1 MKDIVITKAIQKRE
15 FFIWLVCFVVA
26 NVVNVATIIKFQ
38 TSWLEIFSQLGYVV
52 VLSLLLYGLV
62 AVVRIAWHLFRALGK
77 K

>member
-1 MKDIVITKAIQKRE
+1 MKDTIITASMKRRE
-15 FFIWLVCFVVA
+15 LIIWLVCFVVA

-38 TSWLEIFSQLGYVV
+38 TSWLEIFTQIGYVV
-52 VLSLLLYGLV
+52 VLSLMLYGLV